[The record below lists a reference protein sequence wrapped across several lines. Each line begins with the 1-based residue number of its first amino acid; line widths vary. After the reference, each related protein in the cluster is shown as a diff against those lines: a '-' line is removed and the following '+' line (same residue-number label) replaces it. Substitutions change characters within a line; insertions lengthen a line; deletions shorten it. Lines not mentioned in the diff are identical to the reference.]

1 MKKILRWMILII
13 LFLILIFT
21 LNGIYQESQIEK
33 GESIQNLQNDEV
45 KEETNQE
52 KNKQNSE
59 TKVKVVEQYK
69 GYKVAANLK
78 IEKLKIDTCVLEDYT
93 KNAMETCVTKFFGP
107 NPNEIGNFCIT
118 GHNYITKNMFGYLY
132 TLKKGDTLT
141 LTDNQNGAI
150 KYKIYHKYKVKANQ
164 TYGLSQRTN
173 GKREVTLI
181 TCCNYSNERLIIKAR
196 EI

>member
-33 GESIQNLQNDEV
+33 GESIQNSQNDEV

-52 KNKQNSE
+52 KNKQDIG
-59 TKVKVVEQYK
+59 TKVKVAEQYK
-69 GYKVAANLK
+69 GYKVAAKLK
-78 IEKLKIDTCVLEDYT
+78 IDKLKIDTCVLEDYT

-132 TLKKGDTLT
+132 TLKNGDTLT
-141 LTDNQNGAI
+141 LTDNQNGTI
-150 KYKIYHKYKVKANQ
+150 SYKIYHKYKAKANQ

>member
-1 MKKILRWMILII
+1 MNKVLRWLILMA
-13 LFLILIFT
+13 LFLILLFM
-21 LNGIYQESQIEK
+21 LKGISEEAQIKTGEEVQNVQEETKIEEK
-33 GESIQNLQNDEV
+33 
-45 KEETNQE
+45 KEEA
-52 KNKQNSE
+52 KNK
-59 TKVKVVEQYK
+59 TKVVATQYK
-69 GYKVAANLK
+69 GYKVTANLQ

-93 KNAMETCVTKFFGP
+93 KNAMEVCVTKFFGP

-132 TLKKGDTLT
+132 TLKNGDVLT
-141 LTDNQNGAI
+141 LTDNENGTVR
-150 KYKIYHKYKVKANQ
+150 YKIYDKYKVRPSQ

-196 EI
+196 EV

>member
-33 GESIQNLQNDEV
+33 GESIQNLQSDEA

-52 KNKQNSE
+52 KNKQDIG
-59 TKVKVVEQYK
+59 TKVKVAEQYK

-132 TLKKGDTLT
+132 TLKNGDTLT
-141 LTDNQNGAI
+141 LTDNQNGTI
-150 KYKIYHKYKVKANQ
+150 SYKIYHKYKAKANQ

>member
-33 GESIQNLQNDEV
+33 GESIQNSQNDEV

-52 KNKQNSE
+52 KNKQDIG
-59 TKVKVVEQYK
+59 TKVKVAEQYK

-107 NPNEIGNFCIT
+107 DPNEIGNFCIT

-132 TLKKGDTLT
+132 TLKNGDTLT
-141 LTDNQNGAI
+141 LTDNQNGTI
-150 KYKIYHKYKVKANQ
+150 SYKIYHKYKAKANQ

>member
-1 MKKILRWMILII
+1 MNKVLRWLILMA
-13 LFLILIFT
+13 LFLILLFM
-21 LNGIYQESQIEK
+21 LKGISEEAQIKTGEEEQNIQEETKIEEK
-33 GESIQNLQNDEV
+33 
-45 KEETNQE
+45 KEEA
-52 KNKQNSE
+52 KNK
-59 TKVKVVEQYK
+59 TKVVATQYK
-69 GYKVAANLK
+69 GYKVTANLQ

-93 KNAMETCVTKFFGP
+93 KNAMEVCVTKFFGP

-132 TLKKGDTLT
+132 TLKNGDVLT
-141 LTDNQNGAI
+141 LTDNENGTVR
-150 KYKIYHKYKVKANQ
+150 YKIYDKYKVRPSQ

-196 EI
+196 EV

>member
-33 GESIQNLQNDEV
+33 GESIQNLQSDEV

-52 KNKQNSE
+52 KNKQDIG
-59 TKVKVVEQYK
+59 TKVKVAEQYK

-132 TLKKGDTLT
+132 TLKNGDTLT
-141 LTDNQNGAI
+141 LTDNQNGTI
-150 KYKIYHKYKVKANQ
+150 SYKIYHKYKAKANQ

>member
-33 GESIQNLQNDEV
+33 GESIQNSQNDEV

-52 KNKQNSE
+52 KNKQDIG
-59 TKVKVVEQYK
+59 TKVKVAEQYK
-69 GYKVAANLK
+69 GYKVAAN
-78 IEKLKIDTCVLEDYT
+78 LKIDTCVLEDYT

-132 TLKKGDTLT
+132 TLKNGDTLT
-141 LTDNQNGAI
+141 LTDNQNGTI
-150 KYKIYHKYKVKANQ
+150 SYKIYHKYKAKANQ

>member
-1 MKKILRWMILII
+1 MKINKILRWMILIL
-13 LFLILIFT
+13 LFVLLSFT
-21 LNGIYQESQIEK
+21 LRGIYQESQIEK
-33 GESIQNLQNDEV
+33 GEEIQNLHNDEE
-45 KEETNQE
+45 KEKINQE
-52 KNKQNSE
+52 KNKQQNKTE
-59 TKVKVVEQYK
+59 VAEQYK

-78 IEKLKIDTCVLEDYT
+78 IEKLKIDTCVLAEYT

-132 TLKKGDTLT
+132 TLNDGDTLT
-141 LTDNQNGAI
+141 LTDNQNGTI
-150 KYKIYHKYKVKANQ
+150 KYKIYHKYKAKANQ

>member
-33 GESIQNLQNDEV
+33 GESIQNSQNDEV

-52 KNKQNSE
+52 KNKQDIG
-59 TKVKVVEQYK
+59 TKVKVAEQYK

-132 TLKKGDTLT
+132 TLKNGDTLT
-141 LTDNQNGAI
+141 LTDNQNGTI
-150 KYKIYHKYKVKANQ
+150 SYKIYHKYKAKANQ

>member
-1 MKKILRWMILII
+1 MNKVLRWLILMA
-13 LFLILIFT
+13 LFLILLFM
-21 LNGIYQESQIEK
+21 LKGISEEAQIKTGEEVQNIQEETKIEEK
-33 GESIQNLQNDEV
+33 
-45 KEETNQE
+45 KEEA
-52 KNKQNSE
+52 KNK
-59 TKVKVVEQYK
+59 TKVVATQYK
-69 GYKVAANLK
+69 GYKVTANLQ

-93 KNAMETCVTKFFGP
+93 KNAMEVCVTKFFGP

-132 TLKKGDTLT
+132 TLKNGDVLT
-141 LTDNQNGAI
+141 LTDNENGTVR
-150 KYKIYHKYKVKANQ
+150 YKIYDKYKVNPSQ

-196 EI
+196 EV

>member
-33 GESIQNLQNDEV
+33 GESIQNSQNDEV

-52 KNKQNSE
+52 KNKQDIG
-59 TKVKVVEQYK
+59 TKVKVAEQYK

-78 IEKLKIDTCVLEDYT
+78 IEKMKIDTCVFEDYT

-132 TLKKGDTLT
+132 TLKNGDTLT
-141 LTDNQNGAI
+141 LTDNQNGTI
-150 KYKIYHKYKVKANQ
+150 SYKIYHKYKAKANQ

>member
-1 MKKILRWMILII
+1 MKKILRWIILII

-21 LNGIYQESQIEK
+21 LNGIYKESQIEK
-33 GESIQNLQNDEV
+33 GESIQNLQSDEV

-52 KNKQNSE
+52 KNKQDIG
-59 TKVKVVEQYK
+59 TKVKVAEQYK

-132 TLKKGDTLT
+132 TLKNGDTLT
-141 LTDNQNGAI
+141 LTDNQNGTI
-150 KYKIYHKYKVKANQ
+150 KYKIYHKYKAKANQ

-181 TCCNYSNERLIIKAR
+181 TCCNYSNERLIIKAK

>member
-33 GESIQNLQNDEV
+33 GESIQNSQNDEV
-45 KEETNQE
+45 KEEKKKK
-52 KNKQNSE
+52 KNKQDIG
-59 TKVKVVEQYK
+59 TKVKVAEQYK

-132 TLKKGDTLT
+132 TLKNGDTLT
-141 LTDNQNGAI
+141 LTDNQNGTI
-150 KYKIYHKYKVKANQ
+150 SYKIYHKYKAKANQ

>member
-1 MKKILRWMILII
+1 MNKVLRWLILII
-13 LFLILIFT
+13 LFLILLFM
-21 LNGIYQESQIEK
+21 LRGISLEAQIK
-33 GESIQNLQNDEV
+33 TGKDTQNIQ
-45 KEETNQE
+45 EETHIE
-52 KNKQNSE
+52 EDKEKVKNK
-59 TKVKVVEQYK
+59 TKVVATQYK
-69 GYKVAANLK
+69 GHKVAANLQ

-93 KNAMETCVTKFFGP
+93 KNAMEICVTKFFGP

-132 TLKKGDTLT
+132 TLKNGDILT
-141 LTDNQNGAI
+141 LTDNENGTI
-150 KYKIYHKYKVKANQ
+150 KYEIYDKYKVKPNQ

-196 EI
+196 EV

>member
-33 GESIQNLQNDEV
+33 GESIQNSQNDEV

-52 KNKQNSE
+52 KNKQDIG
-59 TKVKVVEQYK
+59 TKVKVAEQYK
-69 GYKVAANLK
+69 GHKVTANLQ

-132 TLKKGDTLT
+132 TLKNGDTLT
-141 LTDNQNGAI
+141 LTDNQNGTI
-150 KYKIYHKYKVKANQ
+150 SYKIYHKYKAKANQ